1 MPKYLVDF
9 EFLYTNDA
17 DDEGKLASTEVDIE
31 REPKTQE
38 EFNEISKAL
47 FRQIED
53 CRMVRVLKVYE
64 NSEMIQGL
72 TEILNKNAIKV
83 DDDPSPYRI

>member
-9 EFLYTNDA
+9 EFLYTDDA
-17 DDEGKLASTEVDIE
+17 DDAGKLASAEVDIE

-38 EFNEISKAL
+38 EFDEISKIL
-47 FRQIED
+47 FRQIEN
-53 CRMVRVLKVYE
+53 CKSLRLLRVYE
-64 NSEMIQGL
+64 NSDMVKGL

-83 DDDPSPYRI
+83 EDDSSPYRI